1 MRRARARAT
10 LPGRRLEPAG
20 AGTEEDAVAQ
30 RTRRIKSVEDSIRDT
45 DEPEHRLK
53 KHLSGLDLTV
63 FGVGVIIG
71 TGIFVLTG
79 VVARDQSGPAVAIS
93 FVIAGVVCGLAAIC
107 YAEFAS
113 TVPVAGSA
121 YTFSYATFG
130 EFIAWI
136 IGWDLVLELA
146 LGAATVA
153 VGWSGY
159 LNQLLDDLG
168 IPLPTSIAG
177 EEATFNIPAVV
188 IVLVMTTVLVL
199 GIKLSSRVTSVIV
212 AIKVAIVLLVIA
224 VGIFYVKAANYSP
237 FVPPAQ
243 PAAPDA
249 SGWDA
254 PVVQTLF
261 GFTQGTF
268 GWGGVIAGAAVVFF
282 AFIGFDI
289 VATAAEET
297 REPGRDLPRGI
308 LGSLAIC
315 TVLYV
320 AVSLVVVGM
329 QKYTDLSADAP
340 LAGAFSDVGLPFF
353 SGVISVGA
361 LAGLTSVVMILM
373 LGQSRVLFAM
383 SRDHLLPPVLA
394 QVHPGYGTPYKI
406 TIFTGIFVAILA
418 AVVPLEEL
426 ANLVNIGTL
435 FAFVLVSIGVIVLR
449 RTRPDLPR
457 AFRVPLMPLLPI
469 VSALACFWL
478 MLNLPGDTWLRFFV
492 WMALGVALYAF
503 YGRRKSRFNTPG
515 DREDAAAAN
524 AARKA

>member
-1 MRRARARAT
+1 VRTCEEGLRDRYPSSCEEDTVA
-10 LPGRRLEPAG
+10 AG
-20 AGTEEDAVAQ
+20 A
-30 RTRRIKSVEDSIRDT
+30 RRIKSVEDSIRDT

-53 KHLSGLDLTV
+53 KHLSGLDLAV

-93 FVIAGVVCGLAAIC
+93 FVIAGVVCGLAALC

-130 EFIAWI
+130 ELVAWI

-159 LNQLLDDLG
+159 LNQLLADIG
-168 IPLPTSIAG
+168 APLPESIAG
-177 EEATFNIPAVV
+177 ETARFNIPAIV
-188 IVLVMTTVLVL
+188 IVAAMTAVLVL
-199 GIKLSSRVTSVIV
+199 GIKLSSRVTAVIV
-212 AIKVAIVLLVIA
+212 VIKVAIVLLVIA
-224 VGIFYVKAANYSP
+224 VGVFFVKAANYSP

-243 PAAPDA
+243 PAEAGS

-254 PVVQTLF
+254 PLVQTLF
-261 GFTQGTF
+261 GFSQGSF
-268 GWGGVIAGAAVVFF
+268 GWGGVMAGAAVVFF

-297 REPGRDLPRGI
+297 KNPGRDLPRGI

-329 QKYTDLSADAP
+329 QRYSDLSADAP
-340 LAGAFSDVGLPFF
+340 LAAAFSDVGLPVFATI
-353 SGVISVGA
+353 ISIGA

-383 SRDHLLPPVLA
+383 SRDRLLPPTLA
-394 QVHPGYGTPYKI
+394 AVHPRHGTPYKI
-406 TIFTGIFVAILA
+406 TIGTGVFVAILA

-457 AFRVPLMPLLPI
+457 SFRVPLMPVLPI
-469 VSALACFWL
+469 VSALACIWL
-478 MLNLPGDTWLRFFV
+478 MLNLPGETWWRFV
-492 WMALGVALYAF
+492 IWMLLGVLVY
-503 YGRRKSRFNTPG
+503 YGYSRRKSRFATEG
-515 DREDAAAAN
+515 GREDATAAN
-524 AARKA
+524 AARKR